1 MISNLIVVG
10 DHIGDAVH
18 KTVMTRAD
26 FLQFYDEVIYR
37 SDEDAAGRCE
47 VPEDV
52 ISVLRPSLVVYR
64 CFLEATEVEN
74 IWMPGLHLTDG
85 MAYEYAQQ
93 SKLLKLGHDFDED
106 ILAAARNA
114 AKRYQ
119 CSKSH
124 IKVCEDMAVGI
135 FDKIRKIQGLT
146 ERDRLLLRIAV
157 ILHGCGKFISLS
169 NAGESAYHI
178 IMAMD
183 IIGLSEEEKEIVA
196 NVVKYNTV
204 PLEEYDKIGSSSLI
218 TRENYLTIAKLTAIL
233 GVVNSLDRSHKQKTK
248 EAKQTLHGNELV
260 IQLYSDEDL
269 SLEKKE
275 FAKKAA
281 FFEEVFSIRPVLR
294 QKKMM

>member
-1 MISNLIVVG
+1 MKIGNLRLRERMMNEGVSLKHYETLLTEVVKNEFLSYKKLYLKDRVISNLIVVG

-18 KTVMTRAD
+18 KNVMTRAD
-26 FLQFYDEVIYR
+26 FLNFYDDMIYR

-64 CFLEATEVEN
+64 CFLEAADVEN

-93 SKLLKLGHDFDED
+93 NRLLKLGHDFDED

-124 IKVCEDMAVGI
+124 IKVCEDLAVGI
-135 FDKIRKIQGLT
+135 FDKIKKSQGFDD
-146 ERDRLLLRIAV
+146 RDRLLLRIAV

-204 PLEEYDKIGSSSLI
+204 PLEGYDKIG
-218 TRENYLTIAKLTAIL
+218 RAH
-233 GVVNSLDRSHKQKTK
+233 V
-248 EAKQTLHGNELV
+248 
-260 IQLYSDEDL
+260 
-269 SLEKKE
+269 
-275 FAKKAA
+275 
-281 FFEEVFSIRPVLR
+281 
-294 QKKMM
+294 

>member
-18 KTVMTRAD
+18 KNVMTRAD
-26 FLQFYDEVIYR
+26 FLNFYDDMIYR

-64 CFLEATEVEN
+64 CFLEAADVEN

-93 SKLLKLGHDFDED
+93 NRLLKLGHDFDED

-124 IKVCEDMAVGI
+124 IKVCEDLAVGI
-135 FDKIRKIQGLT
+135 FDKIKRA
-146 ERDRLLLRIAV
+146 RDSMTGIACCSALR
-157 ILHGCGKFISLS
+157 
-169 NAGESAYHI
+169 
-178 IMAMD
+178 
-183 IIGLSEEEKEIVA
+183 
-196 NVVKYNTV
+196 
-204 PLEEYDKIGSSSLI
+204 
-218 TRENYLTIAKLTAIL
+218 
-233 GVVNSLDRSHKQKTK
+233 
-248 EAKQTLHGNELV
+248 
-260 IQLYSDEDL
+260 
-269 SLEKKE
+269 
-275 FAKKAA
+275 
-281 FFEEVFSIRPVLR
+281 
-294 QKKMM
+294 